1 MHKKQLPLLY
11 FNPRP
16 PCGGRQN
23 KGMSS
28 HFFFRFQST
37 SPVWR
42 TTRQLLL
49 TPTETKYFNPRP
61 PCGGRHVLQVSGSDA
76 IRFQSTSPVWRTTD
90 EILYGGHSYTIS
102 IHVPRVE
109 DDSNT
114 ALIVCSITL
123 HKQAVLPIFSLSPHF
138 LIGYITSPLLFF
150 LRECTGI
157 FMCASRSRS
166 QIISGSVTSN
176 DGFIPICFILFSYAF
191 PRLYIRRLSCSLSI
205 SDSSFAS
212 TSLSFAASSWH
223 SNTEFCTR

>member
-1 MHKKQLPLLY
+1 MLPKP
-11 FNPRP
+11 FSPRSPISIHVPRVEDAP
-16 PCGGRQN
+16 P
-23 KGMSS
+23 KSVTA
-28 HFFFRFQST
+28 QSR
-37 SPVWR
+37 S
-42 TTRQLLL
+42 
-49 TPTETKYFNPRP
+49 
-61 PCGGRHVLQVSGSDA
+61 C
-76 IRFQSTSPVWRTTD
+76 
-90 EILYGGHSYTIS
+90 IS

-176 DGFIPICFILFSYAF
+176 DGFIPICFILFSYEF
-191 PRLYIRRLSCSLSI
+191 PRLYIRRLSRSLSI